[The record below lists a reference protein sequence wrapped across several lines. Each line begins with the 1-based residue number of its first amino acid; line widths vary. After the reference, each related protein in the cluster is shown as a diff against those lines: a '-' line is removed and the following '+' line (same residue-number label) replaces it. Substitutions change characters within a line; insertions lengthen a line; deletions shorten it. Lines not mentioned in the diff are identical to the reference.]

1 MKKIKIFKTY
11 GSNFAYFLLQESEKF
26 VKTQVGL
33 SIVNKISNKT

>member
-26 VKTQVGL
+26 VKKHKWVFPL
-33 SIVNKISNKT
+33 